1 MFTGED
7 DIYKVKAFIHIS
19 QLSWSAHAGGSD
31 QSLERG
37 GKPWESLSS
46 TLRQARRQCWRVLPS
61 GSGEVGNC
69 TETGVHKYF
78 QDKTSISYF
87 TPDLCRPIHFN
98 FKEETEVMGVAGYKY
113 MLDEGFVAN
122 STFNVTN
129 GCYNPELDLVVDIP
143 VRIFLSYFCLFT
155 LLLFRSIA

>member
-1 MFTGED
+1 MGISILDPATGS
-7 DIYKVKAFIHIS
+7 KAALES
-19 QLSWSAHAGGSD
+19 SSLRTRCSWNTPA
-31 QSLERG
+31 
-37 GKPWESLSS
+37 K
-46 TLRQARRQCWRVLPS
+46 
-61 GSGEVGNC
+61 
-69 TETGVHKYF
+69 ETSVQEYF

-155 LLLFRSIA
+155 LLLFRLIA